1 MPTDILYQFNNPT
14 PLHIL
19 LADAV
24 EMHGGSR
31 LLIKL
36 LNQFGIVSS
45 TDTHDRFVTA
55 IAKLQWNKAVWDV
68 LPKEVFTVLS
78 ADNFDMLQ
86 SHAAVYGG
94 DQHRSYMYTVPRYNG
109 SDYTANAL
117 TSAGMTTRESVP
129 QSKQTVPSSPP
140 LSGQFQVNQNTIPTL
155 ALPEHNLNN
164 SVLHL
169 HPEGYDHNTRAN

>member
-1 MPTDILYQFNNPT
+1 MLISISHAT

-55 IAKLQWNKAVWDV
+55 IAELQRNKSVWDE
-68 LPKEVFTVLS
+68 LPKEVFTVCS
-78 ADNFDMLQ
+78 ADNFYML
-86 SHAAVYGG
+86 HA
-94 DQHRSYMYTVPRYNG
+94 
-109 SDYTANAL
+109 
-117 TSAGMTTRESVP
+117 ESC
-129 QSKQTVPSSPP
+129 SS
-140 LSGQFQVNQNTIPTL
+140 LL
-155 ALPEHNLNN
+155 W
-164 SVLHL
+164 
-169 HPEGYDHNTRAN
+169 

>member
-1 MPTDILYQFNNPT
+1 MYCINFNKPT

-55 IAKLQWNKAVWDV
+55 IAELQRNKSVWDV
-68 LPKEVFTVLS
+68 LPKEVFTVCS

-86 SHAAVYGG
+86 SHAAVYCG
-94 DQHRSYMYTVPRYNG
+94 DQHRSYHGTTVQIVQPLPQLALEQPHG
-109 SDYTANAL
+109 SQSHTA
-117 TSAGMTTRESVP
+117 SERSP
-129 QSKQTVPSSPP
+129 PSLP
-140 LSGQFQVNQNTIPTL
+140 LSGHHSHSLTHSQSQVACGSSTVSKSQGEAVQSLSLSPREPV
-155 ALPEHNLNN
+155 AH
-164 SVLHL
+164 
-169 HPEGYDHNTRAN
+169 